1 MLAHAVPLLTGFR
14 RGERMRMQARQYYTA
29 EMVRALPDDGN
40 RYETV
45 YGELLVSPSPR
56 PRHQIVGARILA
68 ALFKY
73 LESNPGP
80 MVLYAPAD
88 LSFGRDDVLVQPDIF
103 VLRPEDASFTTW
115 DTVGRLLLAIEILS
129 PSTARHDRFTKRR
142 LYQELGADEYWVVDP
157 DGMAVEV
164 WTPDAHFPRV
174 ESLSVAWMAPG
185 AAAPLVLDL
194 ANVLRA

>member
-1 MLAHAVPLLTGFR
+1 MQ
-14 RGERMRMQARQYYTA
+14 MQARQYYTA

-68 ALFKY
+68 ALFRY

-80 MVLYAPAD
+80 MVLYSPAD

-157 DGMAVEV
+157 DGTAVEV

-174 ESLSVAWMAPG
+174 ESRSVSWTAPG
-185 AAAPLVLDL
+185 ATAPMVLDL
-194 ANVLRA
+194 ANVLRV